1 MKDTGDFTQDEVDEQ
16 GDEQQRAH
24 AAQDDVAA
32 EVAYPGEH
40 GFLGCGGHNDPPVG
54 QGRIGAVHDLPLR
67 VPVFQKPIFVRGGF
81 LDEAL
86 FGDIVGEHLVTVPV
100 HDDRAA
106 RRADENVPHAVE
118 GDGIDDK
125 AREVLHVDR
134 ADEHAGYFAPVID
147 GGGDD
152 ERLFLRIGKDKR
164 TVEGLCALQRLVEIG
179 GGFPAGGVLARIDA
193 GDHGPPAIEDGQPVD
208 AWEVEH
214 GPPQMTGKEL
224 APFALGGFIRVAEQ
238 LDDGDAI
245 RHCEQM
251 LAGEIHDGGE
261 FAPHGVERGN
271 FKDAG
276 SLGHGIPGVAVC
288 LPSDEGRG
296 ERHNDADGNDHARDK

>member
-1 MKDTGDFTQDEVDEQ
+1 M
-16 GDEQQRAH
+16 
-24 AAQDDVAA
+24 
-32 EVAYPGEH
+32 
-40 GFLGCGGHNDPPVG
+40 
-54 QGRIGAVHDLPLR
+54 
-67 VPVFQKPIFVRGGF
+67 
-81 LDEAL
+81 
-86 FGDIVGEHLVTVPV
+86 
-100 HDDRAA
+100 
-106 RRADENVPHAVE
+106 
-118 GDGIDDK
+118 
-125 AREVLHVDR
+125 
-134 ADEHAGYFAPVID
+134 
-147 GGGDD
+147 
-152 ERLFLRIGKDKR
+152 
-164 TVEGLCALQRLVEIG
+164 EIG

-251 LAGEIHDGGE
+251 LAGEVHDGGE

>member
-106 RRADENVPHAVE
+106 GVQTKTYPMPLRVTGSTIRRVRCSML
-118 GDGIDDK
+118 I
-125 AREVLHVDR
+125 
-134 ADEHAGYFAPVID
+134 APTSTPD
-147 GGGDD
+147 
-152 ERLFLRIGKDKR
+152 
-164 TVEGLCALQRLVEIG
+164 T
-179 GGFPAGGVLARIDA
+179 
-193 GDHGPPAIEDGQPVD
+193 
-208 AWEVEH
+208 
-214 GPPQMTGKEL
+214 
-224 APFALGGFIRVAEQ
+224 
-238 LDDGDAI
+238 
-245 RHCEQM
+245 
-251 LAGEIHDGGE
+251 
-261 FAPHGVERGN
+261 
-271 FKDAG
+271 
-276 SLGHGIPGVAVC
+276 
-288 LPSDEGRG
+288 LPLS
-296 ERHNDADGNDHARDK
+296 

>member
-16 GDEQQRAH
+16 GDEQQRAR

-179 GGFPAGGVLARIDA
+179 
-193 GDHGPPAIEDGQPVD
+193 
-208 AWEVEH
+208 
-214 GPPQMTGKEL
+214 
-224 APFALGGFIRVAEQ
+224 
-238 LDDGDAI
+238 
-245 RHCEQM
+245 
-251 LAGEIHDGGE
+251 
-261 FAPHGVERGN
+261 
-271 FKDAG
+271 
-276 SLGHGIPGVAVC
+276 
-288 LPSDEGRG
+288 
-296 ERHNDADGNDHARDK
+296 